1 MDNLNQALSPAQRA
15 ILAEDLASNR
25 ESRLSTAAF
34 RKAVARH
41 GLASLEAMSDTA
53 LLLEAYRAGL
63 PITLADA
70 GFDKLADATQNRLI
84 KHDDWYASLCVGSSV
99 YWVDPEEEAARNT
112 ILEYHDMSLEFW
124 DSLSLDAMTELAR
137 EAGMS
142 WPFSSGIYRI
152 AMIASDSGVIES
164 NDSIVMLMNEDGSLV
179 EAHPSELRPA
189 DSQPGVASRPHRE
202 ASAAHVDMRQTSA
215 PAPAQ

>member
-1 MDNLNQALSPAQRA
+1 
-15 ILAEDLASNR
+15 
-25 ESRLSTAAF
+25 
-34 RKAVARH
+34 
-41 GLASLEAMSDTA
+41 
-53 LLLEAYRAGL
+53 
-63 PITLADA
+63 
-70 GFDKLADATQNRLI
+70 
-84 KHDDWYASLCVGSSV
+84 
-99 YWVDPEEEAARNT
+99 
-112 ILEYHDMSLEFW
+112 
-124 DSLSLDAMTELAR
+124 
-137 EAGMS
+137 MS